1 MFAQPAA
8 ITANVKW
15 WRSKV
20 FDDTL
25 HPVGRG
31 NGGQVLNPKLT
42 IALDAMGG
50 DHAPEVVVEGA
61 AIARRRFPDVHFLM
75 FGDEAR
81 IKPLLD
87 SHAKVAANCTIHHTD
102 VAVRAEEKP
111 SVALRQ
117 GRKSS
122 MQLAI
127 DAVHGGAAS
136 GVVSA
141 GNTGALMAMAKV
153 TLRTLPGIDRPAIAG
168 YCPTRV
174 GESVMLDLGA
184 NVEGDANNLFQFG
197 VLGAAFASTV
207 LGQQRPTV
215 GLLNVGAEEMKGR
228 DAVKQAARMLR
239 DADLPFTF
247 HGFVEGDDI
256 GAGTVDVFVVDGFT
270 GNIMLKVMEGT
281 ATLYTEF
288 IRRAFRSSPGTR
300 LSALFARGAFNKVR
314 LRMDPRR
321 YNGATFLGLNGI
333 VVKSHGG
340 TDGFGFANAI
350 SVAVDMSANGFNE
363 IIIREL
369 ASLGSEQ
376 PSPARARAA
385 VS

>member
-102 VAVRAEEKP
+102 VAVRAVEKP

-122 MQLAI
+122 SSRL
-127 DAVHGGAAS
+127 
-136 GVVSA
+136 
-141 GNTGALMAMAKV
+141 
-153 TLRTLPGIDRPAIAG
+153 
-168 YCPTRV
+168 TRC
-174 GESVMLDLGA
+174 
-184 NVEGDANNLFQFG
+184 
-197 VLGAAFASTV
+197 T
-207 LGQQRPTV
+207 
-215 GLLNVGAEEMKGR
+215 
-228 DAVKQAARMLR
+228 AARHP
-239 DADLPFTF
+239 ASC
-247 HGFVEGDDI
+247 
-256 GAGTVDVFVVDGFT
+256 
-270 GNIMLKVMEGT
+270 
-281 ATLYTEF
+281 
-288 IRRAFRSSPGTR
+288 RRAT
-300 LSALFARGAFNKVR
+300 
-314 LRMDPRR
+314 
-321 YNGATFLGLNGI
+321 
-333 VVKSHGG
+333 
-340 TDGFGFANAI
+340 
-350 SVAVDMSANGFNE
+350 
-363 IIIREL
+363 
-369 ASLGSEQ
+369 
-376 PSPARARAA
+376 PAP
-385 VS
+385 